1 MPCNAHCMN
10 IIDEPAGCSKNPQ
23 TEQQMS
29 PNMMTTANAVA
40 IVQARFLHG
49 MVPVMADLDD
59 LGTRLTALAGALES
73 MQGLDSDAEQLT
85 EWIDGFARTARQ
97 AAQRLRTEA
106 AFAGFGMDR
115 VVARYRES
123 AANLTAADHVESITA
138 SGAADDWDRWT
149 TELHDSQMKG
159 DDDE

>member
-1 MPCNAHCMN
+1 MISNN
-10 IIDEPAGCSKNPQ
+10 EPAGCSKNPQ
-23 TEQQMS
+23 TEQQMA
-29 PNMMTTANAVA
+29 PNTMTTANAVA

-59 LGTRLTALAGALES
+59 LGTRLTTLKAAFES
-73 MQGLDSDAEQLT
+73 MQGLDPDAEQLT
-85 EWIDGFARTARQ
+85 EWIDDLARTARQ
-97 AAQRLRTEA
+97 ATERLRTEA

-115 VVARYRES
+115 AVAHYRES
-123 AANLTAADHVESITA
+123 AVGLKAADHVEAITA
-138 SGAADDWDRWT
+138 SGSTDDWDQWT